1 MPELICELIISL
13 DGMARGAR
21 SPGYYGYAGPE
32 FMGWIRS
39 NAAAPHRML
48 LGRRTYEMLNAIPED
63 ARDEGWRTMVAT
75 PGWMFSRTLDAAE
88 WPAVQVVHDDA
99 VAFVRDEKARA
110 GSELRTLGSLSL
122 VQQLLTAGLVDRLRL
137 MVCPLIVPDTGME
150 PLFRNVPDVG
160 LELVGSTTLDRRV
173 LLLEY
178 RPAGP
183 PPYAA

>member
-1 MPELICELIISL
+1 MADVVCELIVSL

-32 FMGWIRS
+32 FTGWIRS

-48 LGRRTYEMLNAIPED
+48 LGRRTYEMLNGLPED
-63 ARDEGWRTMVAT
+63 ARDDGWRTMVAT
-75 PGWMFSRTLDAAE
+75 PGWLFSRTLETAQ

-99 VAFVRDEKARA
+99 VAFVRDMKARA
-110 GSELRTLGSLSL
+110 GPELRTLGSVSL
-122 VQQLLTAGLVDRLRL
+122 VQQLLTAGLVDRLKL
-137 MVCPLIVPDTGME
+137 VVCPLILPETGTE
-150 PLFRNVPDVG
+150 PLFRQVPDVG
-160 LELVGSTTLDRRV
+160 FELVSSRTLDGRV

-178 RPAGP
+178 GPAGP

>member
-1 MPELICELIISL
+1 VADVVCELIVSL

-32 FMGWIRS
+32 FMGWLRS

-48 LGRRTYEMLNAIPED
+48 VGRRTYEMLNGLPEE
-63 ARDEGWRTMVAT
+63 AREEGWRSMVAT
-75 PGWMFSRTLDAAE
+75 PGWLFSRTLEAAE
-88 WPAVQVVHDDA
+88 WPAVQVVRDDA
-99 VAFVRDEKARA
+99 VPFVRDLKAPP
-110 GSELRTLGSLSL
+110 GPELRTLGSVSI
-122 VQQLLTAGLVDRLRL
+122 VQQLLTAGLVDRLKL
-137 MVCPLIVPDTGME
+137 MVCPLVLPDTGTE
-150 PLFRNVPDVG
+150 PVFQHVPDIG
-160 LELVGSTTLDRRV
+160 FELVDSRTFDGRV